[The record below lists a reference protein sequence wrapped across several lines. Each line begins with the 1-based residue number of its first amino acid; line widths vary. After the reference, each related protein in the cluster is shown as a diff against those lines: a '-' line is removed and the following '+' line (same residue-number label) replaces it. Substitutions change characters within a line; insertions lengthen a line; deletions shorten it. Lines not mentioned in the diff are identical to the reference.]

1 MENIYCTEDFLK
13 IKKQKKKYKI
23 IYFSILG
30 VYVLASVAIWLV
42 YFFQPY
48 KSPNIWWIKFIMF
61 ALAAIFVIF
70 SFIYLGI
77 PFKRIRNYYKIL
89 KGVEEGTSN
98 ATVGEFDRYSHELEV
113 RDGIEFEAVYFLEY
127 NTKKQDF
134 FERKV
139 WMDTEKPM
147 PEFTKGE
154 HVKIYTHGN
163 MLVAFER
170 L

>member
-113 RDGIEFEAVYFLEY
+113 RDGI
-127 NTKKQDF
+127 
-134 FERKV
+134 
-139 WMDTEKPM
+139 
-147 PEFTKGE
+147 
-154 HVKIYTHGN
+154 
-163 MLVAFER
+163 
-170 L
+170 